1 MFCQRQSPLV
11 PSSPTRK
18 AVMRLLPWIDPA
30 KLDGKGLSCNPN
42 AIDYLEA
49 HPEMIDWKYNI
60 WGNPNAMHLLQSK
73 PKNKR
78 VLYVLSQNPGAVYW
92 FKKNPSKLDQEGWW
106 RNPAAWYK
114 NPHFPRD
121 LGFLHEI
128 ADIPEAISV
137 IRVNKLR
144 MGYCPSLFANPAA
157 IDLIEE
163 RIKGEIPVRELEW
176 LYLLK
181 NPAAIHIIEARWD
194 QLSRVEDCWTMLS
207 KNPAAIHILKANQD
221 KISWTHLGC
230 NPAIFEPEVPVFKQE
245 LIETVFHPSRVFEK
259 MGGVEWLECV

>member
-1 MFCQRQSPLV
+1 
-11 PSSPTRK
+11 
-18 AVMRLLPWIDPA
+18 MRLLPWIDPT
-30 KLDGKGLSCNPN
+30 KLDGKGLSMNPN
-42 AIDYLEA
+42 AIEYLES

-60 WGNPNAMHLLQSK
+60 WGNPNAMHLLASK

-78 VLYVLSQNPGAVYW
+78 VLYVLSQNPSAVHW

-114 NPHFPRD
+114 NPDFPRD
-121 LGFLHEI
+121 LGFLHEV
-128 ADIPEAISV
+128 ADIPEAIRV
-137 IRVNKLR
+137 IRENKFRL
-144 MGYCPSLFANPAA
+144 GFSPSLFSNPAA

-163 RIKGEIPVRELEW
+163 RINGEIPVRELEW

-181 NPAAIHIIEARWD
+181 NPAAIHIIEKRWD
-194 QLSRVEDCWTMLS
+194 LLSRVNDCWTMLS

-221 KISWTHLGC
+221 KISWMHLSC

-245 LIETVFHPSRVFEK
+245 LIENVFNPSRVFEK
-259 MGGVEWLECV
+259 MGGIEWLECM

>member
-1 MFCQRQSPLV
+1 
-11 PSSPTRK
+11 
-18 AVMRLLPWIDPA
+18 MRLLSWIDPA

-60 WGNPNAMHLLQSK
+60 WTNTNAMHLLDSR
-73 PKNKR
+73 PKNKK
-78 VLYVLSQNPGAVYW
+78 VLYCLSQNPSAVSW
-92 FKKNPSKLDQEGWW
+92 FEKNPSKLDQEGWW

-114 NPHFPRD
+114 NAPFPRGI
-121 LGFLHEI
+121 GFLYEI
-128 ADIPEAISV
+128 AEIPEAIDV
-137 IRVNKLR
+137 IRKNKVR
-144 MGYCPSLFANPAA
+144 MGYCPPLFSNPAA

-163 RIKGEIPVRELEW
+163 RINGEIPVRELEW

-181 NPAAIHIIEARWD
+181 NPAAIHIIEERWD
-194 QLSRVEDCWTMLS
+194 HLRRLKECWTMLS

-221 KISWTHLGC
+221 KISWSHLSC

-245 LIETVFHPSRVFEK
+245 LIETVFHPLRVFEK
-259 MGGVEWLECV
+259 MGGPEWLECM